1 MGRETLRRELHVPEG
16 LRRELQRREE
26 ELRRE
31 LQWREEVLRR
41 ELQKREEVLRRELQW
56 REGVQMGGMPR
67 RTMQGAD

>member
-1 MGRETLRRELHVPEG
+1 MGRETLRRELHVPEA

-41 ELQKREEVLRRELQW
+41 ELQWREEV
-56 REGVQMGGMPR
+56 QMGDMPR